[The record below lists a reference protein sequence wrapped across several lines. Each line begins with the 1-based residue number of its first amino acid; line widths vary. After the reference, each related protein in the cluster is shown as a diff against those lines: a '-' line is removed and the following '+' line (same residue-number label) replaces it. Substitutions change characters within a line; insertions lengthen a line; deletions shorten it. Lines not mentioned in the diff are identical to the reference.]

1 MYPLHMNIQSRW
13 ERMHFIRPSII
24 WKSISYQEIIT
35 LKTTLKGKHTVSTE
49 KNILLITNPKHDYRI
64 AYYLTTVFKKLTITQ
79 EMNDNY
85 KNSLCTTHN
94 VRGQ

>member
-1 MYPLHMNIQSRW
+1 MNIQSRW

-35 LKTTLKGKHTVSTE
+35 LKTTLKGKHIVSTE
-49 KNILLITNPKHDYRI
+49 KNKTFYLSQIQNMDYRI

-85 KNSLCTTHN
+85 RNRLCTTHN